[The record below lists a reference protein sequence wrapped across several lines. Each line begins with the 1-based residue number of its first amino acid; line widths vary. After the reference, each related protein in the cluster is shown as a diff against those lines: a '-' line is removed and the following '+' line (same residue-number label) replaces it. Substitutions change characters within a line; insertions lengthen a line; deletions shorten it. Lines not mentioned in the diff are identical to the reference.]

1 MPSQKPKCTFLA
13 ANKIIQQLIQKTKKI
28 LKKNSCGAG
37 ALVVPCSTG
46 ISVAAGP
53 ENTDQQGGTVKS
65 HQRLSKKLLPF
76 LPPKQKLRT
85 RNVQWKCHGKYPH
98 SNDQNS
104 RGHLSSMCKTLG
116 LTSSNKLLKLL

>member
-28 LKKNSCGAG
+28 LKNSCGAG
-37 ALVVPCSTG
+37 ALVVSCSPG

-76 LPPKQKLRT
+76 LPPKLEMFSGNAMANTHILMIRT
-85 RNVQWKCHGKYPH
+85 VEGTCLVCARPWV
-98 SNDQNS
+98 
-104 RGHLSSMCKTLG
+104 
-116 LTSSNKLLKLL
+116 

>member
-37 ALVVPCSTG
+37 ALVVSCSPG

-65 HQRLSKKLLPF
+65 HQRLSKQATSLP
-76 LPPKQKLRT
+76 
-85 RNVQWKCHGKYPH
+85 
-98 SNDQNS
+98 
-104 RGHLSSMCKTLG
+104 SSKTEIK
-116 LTSSNKLLKLL
+116 N

>member
-28 LKKNSCGAG
+28 LKNSCGAG
-37 ALVVPCSTG
+37 ALVVSCSPG

-65 HQRLSKKLLPF
+65 HQRLSKQATSLP
-76 LPPKQKLRT
+76 
-85 RNVQWKCHGKYPH
+85 
-98 SNDQNS
+98 
-104 RGHLSSMCKTLG
+104 SSKTEIK
-116 LTSSNKLLKLL
+116 N